1 MKKFLLLFL
10 VGIFIVAGQALAQ
23 DRNDVFRKWKTI
35 DDNTNKARSV
45 IEIYEQDGKMYG
57 KVIKLFREPGEDPNP
72 LCSECDEDDPRY
84 NKPVIGMVLISD
96 MEWDEDDK
104 EWEDGEIMDPDNG
117 STYDCEI
124 WIDEDTGDLR
134 VRGYL
139 YFLYRTQTW
148 KRYDGE

>member
-1 MKKFLLLFL
+1 MKKFLVFFLAGLF
-10 VGIFIVAGQALAQ
+10 FIAGPAFAQ

-35 DDNTNKARSV
+35 DDNTNKPRSV
-45 IEIYEQDGKMYG
+45 IEIFEQNGKMYG

-72 LCSECDEDDPRY
+72 LCTECDDDDPRY
-84 NKPVIGMVLISD
+84 NQPVIGMVLISD
-96 MEWDEDDK
+96 MEWDADDK

-117 STYDCEI
+117 SVYDCEI

-148 KRYDGE
+148 KPYDGD